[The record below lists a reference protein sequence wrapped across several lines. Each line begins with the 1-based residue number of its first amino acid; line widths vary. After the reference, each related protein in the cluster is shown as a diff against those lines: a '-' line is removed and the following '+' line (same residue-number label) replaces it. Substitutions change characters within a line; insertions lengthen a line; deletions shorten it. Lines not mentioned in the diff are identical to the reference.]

1 MIKLRNYALMCMLA
15 GPFFVHGQNTQIRGF
30 ANIDYAHSKTGSSF
44 SLGEQDLFITSSIN
58 DRISFL
64 GETIFRYSATSSTL
78 FAASVERMIVN
89 YNVYGNHNLIAGRIH
104 TPINYWNDSYHH
116 GRVFF
121 PTIDRP
127 LMFDNN
133 IIPLHSTGVG
143 IQGKDLGSLKFG
155 YNLFVANGLGSNEI
169 LDNDKYK
176 SFTASAYFKPSRNMR
191 IGASW
196 YNDLISKGASAHG
209 MLYTRQ
215 VKRNLASLSIAN
227 FGKKLELLAEA
238 TVGFDDVDSVGNKT
252 TVASYVYAG
261 YRIKDKVIPYVRYD
275 DIQYHGEGHAS
286 MKKSSKMVIGVR
298 YQINY
303 LAVFKLEYQDVR
315 TEGSADVNKII
326 AQIAVGF

>member
-1 MIKLRNYALMCMLA
+1 MIKLRNYAFICMLA
-15 GPFFVHGQNTQIRGF
+15 GPLFVHAQNTQIRGF
-30 ANIDYAHSKTGSSF
+30 VDVNSSYSKEGSTF

-64 GETIFRYSATSSTL
+64 GETIFKYSATSSTL
-78 FAASVERMIVN
+78 FAASVERMIIN

-127 LMFDNN
+127 LLFEKNV
-133 IIPLHSTGVG
+133 IPLHSTGFG

-155 YNLFVANGLGSNEI
+155 YNLFMANGLGSTEI
-169 LDNDKYK
+169 LDDDKHK
-176 SFTASAYFKPSRNMR
+176 SFTASAYFKPIRNMR
-191 IGASW
+191 IGVSW
-196 YNDLISKGASAHG
+196 YNDLIAKGAMVHG
-209 MLYTRQ
+209 MKYSQR
-215 VKRNLASLSIAN
+215 VKQNLASLSVAN
-227 FGKKLELLAEA
+227 FGKKLEFLAET
-238 TVGFDDVDSVGNKT
+238 TVGFDAVDSAGTKT

-261 YRIKDKVIPYVRYD
+261 YRIKDKFIPYVRYD
-275 DIQYHGEGHAS
+275 DIQYHGEGHS
-286 MKKSSKMVIGVR
+286 MMNNSSKMVVGVR

-303 LAVFKLEYQDVR
+303 LAVLKLEYQDIR
-315 TEGSADVNKII
+315 TKGSADVNKII